1 MDPWAALLLASVFE
15 VGFTTC
21 LKLEQRNKNWAWGF
35 LACAVVSFGFL
46 ELAIRSIPLGT
57 AYAVWTGLGAV
68 GTIAVGALFFG
79 DRLRPVQLALVG
91 VIVALIAGLKVLS

>member
-1 MDPWAALLLASVFE
+1 M
-15 VGFTTC
+15 
-21 LKLEQRNKNWAWGF
+21 
-35 LACAVVSFGFL
+35 VSFGFL